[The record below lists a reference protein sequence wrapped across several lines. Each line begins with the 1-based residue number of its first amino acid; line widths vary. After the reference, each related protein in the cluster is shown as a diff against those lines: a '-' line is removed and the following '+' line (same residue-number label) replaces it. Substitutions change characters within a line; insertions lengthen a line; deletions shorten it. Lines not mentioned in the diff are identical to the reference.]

1 MRMKLRDQTAV
12 YAAALL
18 AALVGL
24 DSTAR
29 CATSGVGVSTNAPP
43 NPAMGAEQQVDV
55 DSSDPAQEQSDAAQ
69 GADANT
75 AKSAE
80 SPYQSIITRNAF
92 GLRPPPPPTPPP
104 DPTPQVTPSAL
115 KLTGITTLGG
125 GKRAMFVL
133 QEPNKPQVIS
143 DLVREGEK
151 DTFITN
157 LEVLAIDERAGV
169 VRVVY
174 GGKELSLNFQDNG
187 LKAPVAPA
195 QGRPGTPQ
203 PGVAVAAVQPG
214 APGSTVTSVPRP
226 GMQPTVQPAT
236 GAFPSTTAQNPSGM
250 RSIPTRPTRLPASGG
265 AFVAPNVIGTQDA
278 QATQP
283 DISPEQQIQ
292 NMRAQQELLRRYG
305 IPAPPLPP
313 MPGEPNASQPGDVMI
328 QQPVPVPPAPGM

>member
-1 MRMKLRDQTAV
+1 MKSRDVTAV

-24 DSTAR
+24 DLTVW
-29 CATSGVGVSTNAPP
+29 CAASGAAVSTNAPP
-43 NPAMGAEQQVDV
+43 APAMDGEQQGDV
-55 DSSDPAQEQSDAAQ
+55 ASSEPAQEQSDAEQ
-69 GADANT
+69 GTDANT
-75 AKSAE
+75 AKPAE
-80 SPYQSIITRNAF
+80 SLYQSIIARNAF

-115 KLTGITTLGG
+115 KLTGITTLYG

-133 QEPNKPQVIS
+133 QEPNKPQLIS

-151 DTFITN
+151 DTVITN
-157 LEVLAIDERAGV
+157 LEVLSIDERAGV

-187 LKAPVAPA
+187 LKAPVAPV
-195 QGRPGTPQ
+195 QGRPGVPQ
-203 PGVAVAAVQPG
+203 PGVAVAGVQPG
-214 APGSTVTSVPRP
+214 ASGGAATTGARP

-236 GAFPSTTAQNPSGM
+236 GAFPSTASQNPSGM

-265 AFVAPNVIGTQDA
+265 AFVTPNLAGAQDV

-283 DISPEQQIQ
+283 GISPEQQIR

-313 MPGEPNASQPGDVMI
+313 VPGEPTVSQPGDVMI
-328 QQPVPVPPAPGM
+328 PQPVPVPPAPGM

>member
-1 MRMKLRDQTAV
+1 MCMKLRDVTAV
-12 YAAALL
+12 CAAALL

-24 DSTAR
+24 DLTAR
-29 CATSGVGVSTNAPP
+29 AATSGAVVSTNAPP
-43 NPAMGAEQQVDV
+43 NPPIGGEQQGEV
-55 DSSDPAQEQSDAAQ
+55 DSNEPAQEQPDAVQ
-69 GADANT
+69 SPDADT
-75 AKSAE
+75 AKPAE
-80 SPYQSIITRNAF
+80 SPYQSIIARNAF

-157 LEVLAIDERAGV
+157 LEVLSIDARAGV

-195 QGRPGTPQ
+195 QARPGTPQ
-203 PGVAVAAVQPG
+203 PGVAVAGVQPG
-214 APGSTVTSVPRP
+214 APGSTTPSVFRP
-226 GMQPTVQPAT
+226 GTQPTVQPAT
-236 GAFPSTTAQNPSGM
+236 GAFPPTTAQNPSGM

-265 AFVAPNVIGTQDA
+265 TFVAPNVAGAQDA
-278 QATQP
+278 QSTAP

-313 MPGEPNASQPGDVMI
+313 IPGEPNASQPGDVLI
-328 QQPVPVPPAPGM
+328 QQPMPVPPAPGM